1 MKVELVLFCTSAL
14 LLAVIIEALRRRRL
28 SENFALFWIVVGIGA
43 LVLSFA
49 RPVVD
54 WVSRAIGIAYGPTL
68 VFGGV
73 AVFLLIVC
81 LNLSMHISQLE
92 QRVENLAQDL
102 ALSEAIHHHSDGDDG
117 SDQTSDDELPR

>member
-1 MKVELVLFCTSAL
+1 MKVELVLFCTAAL

-28 SENFALFWIVVGIGA
+28 SENFALFWIAVGVGA

-49 RPVVD
+49 RSVVD
-54 WVSRAIGIAYGPTL
+54 KVSTAVGIAYGPTL
-68 VFGGV
+68 VFAGV

-102 ALSEAIHHHSDGDDG
+102 ALSEAIHHRGDEG
-117 SDQTSDDELPR
+117 RGPEADDDLAP